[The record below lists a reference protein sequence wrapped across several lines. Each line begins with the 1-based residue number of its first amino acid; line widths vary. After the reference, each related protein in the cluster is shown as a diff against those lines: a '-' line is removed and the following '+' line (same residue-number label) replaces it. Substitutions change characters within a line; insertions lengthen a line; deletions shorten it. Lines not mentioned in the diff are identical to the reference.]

1 MSKGGGGGTQ
11 TVTQT
16 NLPEY
21 AEPYMERIFAT
32 GEQEMITP
40 YVQYTGQRTAEE
52 APQRLLASQ
61 GVEALAETG
70 APYFGEAMDLQRGI
84 IRQFGEPQE
93 FTAETAQ
100 RYMDPF
106 LEQVLERQKSGA
118 IQDYQKQA
126 ASRAAKA
133 VEAGAFGGSR
143 EGIMQAEAERGLLNK
158 LADIEATGRQAAY
171 TSAQDLF
178 AKDRAYRA
186 EALGAQAQG
195 AAGLA
200 GLGERSQTSLL
211 ERLAQLEGV
220 GKAEEARRQL
230 GLDLAY
236 EEFLRAQDY
245 PQSQLERFN
254 ALIRG
259 YTLPT
264 TEYQTQQTKTN
275 ALTELAGLGITGLSL
290 ANAGII

>member
-11 TVTQT
+11 SVVQT

-21 AEPYMERIFAT
+21 AEPYLERIFAT
-32 GEQEMITP
+32 GETEYIQP
-40 YVQYTGQRTAEE
+40 YTQYLGQRTAEE
-52 APQRLLASQ
+52 SPQRRLVSQ
-61 GVEALAETG
+61 GIEALAETG
-70 APYFGEAMDLQRGI
+70 APYFGEAMDTTRGI

-143 EGIMQAEAERGLLNK
+143 EGIMQSEAERGLLNK

-171 TSAQDLF
+171 SSAQDLF
-178 AKDRAYRA
+178 AKDRGYRA
-186 EALGAQAQG
+186 ESLGAQLG
-195 AAGLA
+195 AASGLA
-200 GLGERSQTSLL
+200 GLGAQSQTSLI

-230 GLDLAY
+230 ALDEAY
-236 EEFLRAQDY
+236 DEFIRQEEY
-245 PQSQLERFN
+245 PMAQLERFN
-254 ALIRG
+254 QLIRG
-259 YTLPT
+259 GQLPT
-264 TEYQTQQTKTN
+264 TQTTREQTS
-275 ALTELAGLGITGLSL
+275 ALTQLAGLGITGLSL
-290 ANAGII
+290 ANLGVI